1 MKSQKG
7 VTMLSLILYVASFL
21 AVTAVVAGITTF
33 FYNNIE
39 ILDTKIGSNS
49 QYNKINLYMLNECKK
64 QDVSLFAWQNTSS
77 SETGLPTNKSNLT
90 NSGAN
95 ATQTF
100 ITFKDVD
107 GNKNSFVYVKG
118 EKNLYY
124 NTIKIG
130 EDIEEF
136 KFKLNYDTGKTVL
149 IVFINIDGTTFT
161 TEYVVAS

>member
-64 QDVSLFAWQNTSS
+64 EGSSLFAWQNTSD
-77 SETGLPTNKSNLT
+77 ETGLPTYKDKLT
-90 NSGAN
+90 DKTN

-100 ITFKDVD
+100 ITFQDAD
-107 GNKNSFVYVKG
+107 GNKNSFIYVKS
-118 EKNLYY
+118 EENLYY
-124 NTIKIG
+124 NSIKLG
-130 EDIEEF
+130 EDIKDF
-136 KFKLNYDTGKTVL
+136 KFKIDYGTGKTVL
-149 IVFINIDGTTFT
+149 KIFINIDGSTFT